1 MSRMELVAQV
11 AEAGG
16 VSAAEAKRMVD
27 LVLGQVEAGLS
38 CANGK
43 YAIAGFGTFVV
54 AERAARRGRNP
65 RSGAVIEIPAS
76 KALKFK
82 PAPSLKAAAGCS

>member
-1 MSRMELVAQV
+1 MELVAQV
-11 AEAGG
+11 AETGG
-16 VSAAEAKRMVD
+16 VTAAEAKRMVD
-27 LVLGQVEAGLS
+27 LVLGEVEAGI
-38 CANGK
+38 ARADGK

-54 AERAARRGRNP
+54 TMRAARRGRNP
-65 RSGAVIEIPAS
+65 RSGAIIDIPAS